1 MEVCITLKH
10 KLIVSYDI
18 YLPLYRQHTSDNYLR
33 EKAVNSLLK
42 YMQQCD
48 MSLKQKWRLLMEGFD
63 LSESFVERIKLSIS
77 FILPT
82 GIFNWLY
89 HLSEIRR
96 NHRNL
101 LTQ

>member
-1 MEVCITLKH
+1 
-10 KLIVSYDI
+10 
-18 YLPLYRQHTSDNYLR
+18 
-33 EKAVNSLLK
+33 
-42 YMQQCD
+42 
-48 MSLKQKWRLLMEGFD
+48 MEGFD